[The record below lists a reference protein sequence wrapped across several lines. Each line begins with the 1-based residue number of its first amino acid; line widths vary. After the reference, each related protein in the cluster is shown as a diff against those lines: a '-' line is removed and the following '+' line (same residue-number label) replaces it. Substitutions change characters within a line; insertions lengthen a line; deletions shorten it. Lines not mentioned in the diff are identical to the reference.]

1 MKILKI
7 FFNPF
12 DSQNILS
19 DENNDPDINVFI
31 KKSEALNLPYYN
43 KNKFDS
49 FSQNLLKIL
58 FSVLYIII
66 RSMNKHFEKLSE
78 YLSHVKRNFSI
89 IALTETWC
97 SDDKEDKKFIMAI
110 TKLHNN
116 TTNQEWHYMRYSTIC
131 P

>member
-1 MKILKI
+1 MKILNK

-31 KKSEALNLPYYN
+31 KKSEALKLPYYN
-43 KNKFDS
+43 RDKFDS
-49 FSQNLLKIL
+49 FSQILLKIL

-89 IALTETWC
+89 IALTET
-97 SDDKEDKKFIMAI
+97 
-110 TKLHNN
+110 
-116 TTNQEWHYMRYSTIC
+116 
-131 P
+131 

>member
-1 MKILKI
+1 MKILKK

-31 KKSEALNLPYYN
+31 KKSEALKLPYYN
-43 KNKFDS
+43 RDKFDS
-49 FSQNLLKIL
+49 FSQILLKIL

-89 IALTETWC
+89 IALTET
-97 SDDKEDKKFIMAI
+97 
-110 TKLHNN
+110 
-116 TTNQEWHYMRYSTIC
+116 
-131 P
+131 